1 MKKEEVELLVLES
14 GLLWPHYQT
23 KKAWSANT
31 LTKILKEMEYGEIP
45 LHILKRAAENGK
57 LFHQTVQEFF
67 QQGIHPS
74 FVDLATIETLS
85 KVETKIHET
94 INFLK
99 KKKFGNFSG
108 SEKLHYVFHKGELL
122 AAYVDLEFQDYII
135 ELKTSNFKA
144 NESPIARLIFE
155 IQLLIQNL
163 CTGKDI
169 YLLWSTGQG
178 VIFKKFEVSDK
189 LLKILDIL
197 ISLAQQENDYSLDT
211 KKEIVKEIIN
221 SYTPT
226 KLISPFA
233 N

>member
-1 MKKEEVELLVLES
+1 MKKEEIELLVLES

-45 LHILKRAAENGK
+45 PHILQRAAQNGK
-57 LFHQTVQEFF
+57 LFHQIVQEFF
-67 QQGIHPS
+67 QRGTHPS
-74 FVDLATIETLS
+74 FVDLVTIETLS

-99 KKKFGNFSG
+99 KRKLSSFYG

-135 ELKTSNFKA
+135 ELKTSNFRA

-178 VIFKKFEVSDK
+178 VIFKKFEASDK

-197 ISLAQQENDYSLDT
+197 ISLVQRENDYPPST
-211 KKEIVKEIIN
+211 KKAIIQEIVN

-226 KLISPFA
+226 KLINPVTS
-233 N
+233 